1 MVLYAFIKGVF
12 REAFAKR
19 ILITIFAFFSVLIIL
34 FVFGITNSTVEGLQ
48 LMLESGSAGGLKEAV
63 LTFESYIVSG
73 IPMFMLV
80 ASMLIITSS
89 FVPDMLKKGH
99 IDLLLSK
106 PISRTK
112 IVFGHFF
119 AGTLLV
125 LVSFTFLLGSIWI
138 LVSAKTGYWNFSFLY
153 SILWFTAIFAILY
166 SAVML
171 IGFLSRSTILTIMI
185 NMLLFFPTTFLLY
198 YANTYFQSDQKGIV
212 FGPLAESLL
221 KFFYHILPKAWDLQ
235 DISVL
240 YVTQNPVTNNM
251 PIISSV
257 LFMCVMLSLNIWYFN
272 KKDY

>member
-1 MVLYAFIKGVF
+1 MVLFAFIKGVF

-19 ILITIFAFFSVLIIL
+19 ILLTIFGFFSVLILL

-63 LTFESYIVSG
+63 LTFESYIISG

-112 IVFGHFF
+112 IVLGHFI
-119 AGTLLV
+119 AATLLV
-125 LVSFTFLLGSIWI
+125 LFSFTFLLGSIWI
-138 LVSAKTGYWNFSFLY
+138 LISAKTGYWNPSFLY
-153 SILWFTAIFAILY
+153 SILWFTLIFAVLY
-166 SAVML
+166 SSVIL
-171 IGFLSRSTILTIMI
+171 FGLLSRSNILTLII

-198 YANTYFQSDQKGIV
+198 LANTYFQSDQKGIV
-212 FGPLAESLL
+212 FGPVAEALL
-221 KFFYHILPKAWDLQ
+221 KFFYQLLPKAWDLQ

-240 YVTQNPVTNNM
+240 YVTQKPVLDSM
-251 PIISSV
+251 PIISSL
-257 LFMCVMLSLNIWYFN
+257 LFMCVMLSFSIWYFN

>member
-1 MVLYAFIKGVF
+1 MVLLAFITGVF

-19 ILITIFAFFSVLIIL
+19 ILITIFGFFSVLIIL
-34 FVFGITNSTVEGLQ
+34 FVFAITNSTVEGLQ

-73 IPMFMLV
+73 VPMFMLV

-112 IVFGHFF
+112 IVLGHFI
-119 AGTLLV
+119 AATLLV
-125 LVSFTFLLGSIWI
+125 FFSFVFLLGSIWI
-138 LVSAKTGYWNFSFLY
+138 LISAKTGYWNVSFLY
-153 SILWFTAIFAILY
+153 SILWFTLIFAVLY
-166 SAVML
+166 SSVML
-171 IGFLSRSTILTIMI
+171 IGLLSRSNILTLII

-198 YANTYFQSDQKGIV
+198 LANTYFQSDQKGIV
-212 FGPLAESLL
+212 FGPVAESLL
-221 KFFYHILPKAWDLQ
+221 KFFYQLLPKAWDMQ

-240 YVTQNPVTNNM
+240 YVTQKPVLDSM
-251 PIISSV
+251 PVITSL
-257 LFMCVMLSLNIWYFN
+257 LFMCVMLSLSIWYFN

>member
-19 ILITIFAFFSVLIIL
+19 ILITIFGFFSVLIIL
-34 FVFGITNSTVEGLQ
+34 FVFAITNSTVEGLQ

-119 AGTLLV
+119 AATLLV
-125 LVSFTFLLGSIWI
+125 LFSFTFLLGSIWI
-138 LVSAKTGYWNFSFLY
+138 LISAKNRILEFIIPLFNILVYSDIFHIILVSNVDWSFVEKY
-153 SILWFTAIFAILY
+153 CTNDY
-166 SAVML
+166 
-171 IGFLSRSTILTIMI
+171 
-185 NMLLFFPTTFLLY
+185 
-198 YANTYFQSDQKGIV
+198 DK
-212 FGPLAESLL
+212 
-221 KFFYHILPKAWDLQ
+221 
-235 DISVL
+235 
-240 YVTQNPVTNNM
+240 YVTVFSDYILIVSRKHIFSERPKRN
-251 PIISSV
+251 SV
-257 LFMCVMLSLNIWYFN
+257 WTCC
-272 KKDY
+272 